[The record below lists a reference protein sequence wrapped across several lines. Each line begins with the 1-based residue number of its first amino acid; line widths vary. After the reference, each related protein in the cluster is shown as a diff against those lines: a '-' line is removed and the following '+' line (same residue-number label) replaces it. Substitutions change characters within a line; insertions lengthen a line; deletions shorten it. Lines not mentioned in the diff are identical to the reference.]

1 MTIKSALDELIQ
13 NVSAAQSQIDDLV
26 LQVKILE
33 KHKIAAREEVE
44 CSLFQL
50 HQLQEDF
57 ERLCLVDQQRQDQL
71 EELKQQVVSN
81 SVDLE
86 KEKQELSA
94 ALEKE
99 KQELSAALEKEKQEL
114 SADLEKEKVALA
126 ASHAKELGELQNS
139 VNELR
144 QELLDQSAE
153 LEKVMEELEH
163 YFVQSRQQ
171 LIMLAEHV
179 RLQERATALISNS
192 LN

>member
-26 LQVKILE
+26 LQVKMLG
-33 KHKIAAREEVE
+33 KHKIEAREEVE

-86 KEKQELSA
+86 KEKQELCA

-163 YFVQSRQQ
+163 YFLQSRQQ
-171 LIMLAEHV
+171 LIMLAEHAS
-179 RLQERATALISNS
+179 LQERATALISNS

>member
-13 NVSAAQSQIDDLV
+13 KVSAAQSQIDDLV
-26 LQVKILE
+26 LQVKMLE
-33 KHKIAAREEVE
+33 KQKIEAREEVE
-44 CSLFQL
+44 CSLHQL

-81 SVDLE
+81 SVDFE

-99 KQELSAALEKEKQEL
+99 KQELSAALEKEKEEL
-114 SADLEKEKVALA
+114 STDLEKEKVALV

-144 QELLDQSAE
+144 RELLDQSAE

-171 LIMLAEHV
+171 LIMLAEHA